1 MPRTSLTLPFQRCQ
15 HPLGFFLSPW
25 PLTQLPER
33 KLFHLPL
40 PSPVPITV
48 LLTRKLTL
56 HSPCRNSLAGIPGHH
71 MTICLVGLR
80 TCVLL
85 SLLFALCSKVPME
98 PSLTCCSFLCSSCSG
113 LGPADHVPC
122 PPQSPSFLLAGFP
135 CEQSSWSSGMRSSLC
150 LSSEAH
156 KATATAGWMNGG
168 MDGWMSGAVKTVSK

>member
-1 MPRTSLTLPFQRCQ
+1 MLSPSSTPSKGQRSRTGPSTKVSSSVPCPAAATMLGHPPLCCSQPSPLEP
-15 HPLGFFLSPW
+15 HPLEKLGTLSGA
-25 PLTQLPER
+25 LSR
-33 KLFHLPL
+33 M
-40 PSPVPITV
+40 
-48 LLTRKLTL
+48 
-56 HSPCRNSLAGIPGHH
+56 SLSFKAP
-71 MTICLVGLR
+71 
-80 TCVLL
+80 
-85 SLLFALCSKVPME
+85 LCSKGPME